1 MSGQDGLQLIRQ
13 LISDAP
19 LFLKPEGKLAIEIGY
34 GQRQAV
40 EELAHQ
46 SSRYQKIHFLPDLT
60 GTDRILIAET

>member
-19 LFLKPEGKLAIEIGY
+19 LFLRPEGKLAIEIGY

-46 SSRYQKIHFLPDLT
+46 SSHYQNIHFLPDLT